1 MPVDDSLLHGW
12 FYGNLY
18 VRLVAAIGFSFL
30 FGAIRF
36 RPTAAWLFAAADPRL
51 IRSFT
56 GVAPVLDAIKGY
68 VPTIIALH
76 GGGPVVGLSAAV
88 AVVAGDC
95 ASPLF
100 PRFRAGNRGV
110 AAAFGALCALN
121 PFVGT
126 IFGTLWVVGAASSN
140 YAAIGSLLAA
150 AVAFLPLWVFFG
162 APGAFAGVAIGLI
175 VASRYGD
182 AFVRLRDG
190 REPEMRRLVVRQP
203 SVIRLGGQAVERF

>member
-18 VRLVAAIGFSFL
+18 VRIVAAVGFSFL

-36 RPTAAWLFAAADPRL
+36 RPTAAWLFAAGDPRWV
-51 IRSFT
+51 RFFA
-56 GVAPVLDAIKGY
+56 GAAPVLDAAKGY
-68 VPTIIALH
+68 LPVIIALH

-95 ASPLF
+95 ASPVF

-121 PFVGT
+121 PLVGA
-126 IFGTLWVVGAASSN
+126 IFGTLWVGGAVSSN
-140 YAAIGSLLAA
+140 FAAIGSLLAA
-150 AVAFLPLWVFFG
+150 AVTFSAAVVFLRCAGSIRGRRDRPDRGEPL
-162 APGAFAGVAIGLI
+162 
-175 VASRYGD
+175 R
-182 AFVRLRDG
+182 
-190 REPEMRRLVVRQP
+190 
-203 SVIRLGGQAVERF
+203 